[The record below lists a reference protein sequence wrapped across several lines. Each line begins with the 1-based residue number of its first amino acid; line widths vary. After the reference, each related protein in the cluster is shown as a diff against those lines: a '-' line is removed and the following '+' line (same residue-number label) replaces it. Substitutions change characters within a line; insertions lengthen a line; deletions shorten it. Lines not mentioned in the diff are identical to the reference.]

1 MNVYFDNAATT
12 KIRDEVIDNM
22 SNVLKDCFGN
32 PSSTHSYGRSAKS
45 YIEKSRKSIAKILN
59 CNPGEI
65 IFNSGGTESD
75 NSILKCA
82 VKDLDVKHIISSKIE
97 HHAITH
103 TLDELKIQG
112 VNVNYVKLSEN
123 GNVDID
129 NLEYLL
135 SSNDEPKLVTLMYIN
150 NEIGNILDV
159 KYVSDLC
166 QKYNSFFHTDA
177 VQAVGH
183 YKIDLKSINIDF
195 LSSAAH
201 KFHGPKGVG
210 FTYINKSTKI
220 KSFICGGP
228 QERGL
233 RAGTESVHNIV
244 GMTKALEIAVENME
258 KEAKYVLSI
267 KEYMIKSLRKLFPDI
282 QFNGESGDIKN
293 STYTILNVC
302 LPISNDKAAMLDF
315 NLDLKGIACSR
326 GSACQSGS
334 SEGSHVL
341 DEIQSED
348 QKKFPS
354 VRFSFS
360 HNNKIEEV
368 DYLLSLIHISEP
380 TRP

>member
-12 KIRDEVIDNM
+12 RIRDEVIDDI
-22 SNVLKDCFGN
+22 SNVLKDCYGN
-32 PSSTHSYGRSAKS
+32 PSSTHSFGRSAKS
-45 YIEKSRKSIAKILN
+45 YIEISRKSIAKVLN
-59 CNPGEI
+59 CEPSEI

-82 VKDLDVKHIISSKIE
+82 VSDLGIKHIISSKIE
-97 HHAITH
+97 HHAVTH
-103 TLDELKIQG
+103 TLDELEQDG
-112 VNVNYVKLSEN
+112 VNVHYVKLSEN

-135 SSNDEPKLVTLMYIN
+135 STNNEPKLVTLMYIN
-150 NEIGNILDV
+150 NEIGNILDI
-159 KYVSDLC
+159 KSVSDLC

-183 YKIDLKSINIDF
+183 YKIDLTSIKIDF
-195 LSSAAH
+195 LTSAGH

-244 GMTKALEIAVENME
+244 GMTKALEIADKNME
-258 KEAKYVLSI
+258 QETQYVLSI
-267 KEYMIKSLRKLFPDI
+267 KKYLINSLRKLFPNI
-282 QFNGESGDIKN
+282 HFNGESGNIKK

-302 LPISNDKAAMLDF
+302 FPITNDKSAMLDF
-315 NLDLKGIACSR
+315 NLDLKGIACSK

-341 DEIQSED
+341 DEIQNEE

-360 HNNKIEEV
+360 YNNKIDEV
-368 DYLLSLIHISEP
+368 DYLMDTLKEFIDS
-380 TRP
+380 

>member
-12 KIRDEVIDNM
+12 QVRDEVVDEI
-22 SNVLKDCFGN
+22 SNVLKNCFGN
-32 PSSTHSYGRSAKS
+32 PSSTHSFGRSAKS
-45 YIEKSRKSIAKILN
+45 YIETSRKSVAKILN
-59 CNPGEI
+59 CEPGEI

-82 VKDLDVKHIISSKIE
+82 IKDLGIKHIISSKIE
-97 HHAITH
+97 HHAVTH
-103 TLDELKIQG
+103 TLDELESQ
-112 VNVNYVKLSEN
+112 NVKVHYVKLKEN
-123 GNVDID
+123 GNIDIKD
-129 NLEYLL
+129 LEYLL
-135 SSNDEPKLVTLMYIN
+135 SINTEPKLVTLMYIN
-150 NEIGNILDV
+150 NEIGNILDINS
-159 KYVSDLC
+159 VSNLC
-166 QKYNSFFHTDA
+166 QKYNALFHSDA

-183 YKIDLKSINIDF
+183 YPIDLKSLKIDF
-195 LSSAAH
+195 LSSAGH

-244 GMTKALEIAVENME
+244 GMTKALEIADKNME
-258 KEAKYVLSI
+258 KETQYVRSI
-267 KEYMIKSLRKLFPDI
+267 KKYMIDNLSNLFSDI
-282 QFNGESGDIKN
+282 HFNGESGNMSN

-302 LPISNDKAAMLDF
+302 FPISNDKAAMLDF
-315 NLDLKGIACSR
+315 QLDLKGIACSK

-341 DEIQSED
+341 SEIQNDS
-348 QKKFPS
+348 QKKLPS

-360 HNNKIEEV
+360 HNNTKEEV
-368 DYLLSLIHISEP
+368 DYLMETLKEFINS
-380 TRP
+380 

>member
-12 KIRDEVIDNM
+12 KVRDEVIDNM

-341 DEIQSED
+341 NEIQSED

-368 DYLLSLIHISEP
+368 DYLIDTLKELIYSQ
-380 TRP
+380 

>member
-12 KIRDEVIDNM
+12 KVRGEVIDDI

-32 PSSTHSYGRSAKS
+32 PSSTHSFGRSAKS
-45 YIEKSRKSIAKILN
+45 YIETSRKSIAKILN
-59 CNPGEI
+59 CQPSEI

-82 VKDLDVKHIISSKIE
+82 VKDLGIKHIISSKIE
-97 HHAITH
+97 HHAVTH
-103 TLDELKIQG
+103 TLDELESQG
-112 VNVNYVKLSEN
+112 VNIYYVKLSES

-129 NLEYLL
+129 NLEDLL
-135 SSNDEPKLVTLMYIN
+135 SLNDEPKLVTLMYIN

-159 KYVSDLC
+159 ESVSDLC
-166 QKYNSFFHTDA
+166 RKYNSLFHTDA

-183 YKIDLKSINIDF
+183 YKIDLKSIKIDF
-195 LSSAAH
+195 LSSAGH

-267 KEYMIKSLRKLFPDI
+267 KEHMINSLRKLFPDI
-282 QFNGESGDIKN
+282 QFNGESGNIKK

-302 LPISNDKAAMLDF
+302 FPLSNNKAAMLDF
-315 NLDLKGIACSR
+315 NLDLRGIACSR

-341 DEIQSED
+341 SEIQSED

-360 HNNKIEEV
+360 HNNKMDEV
-368 DYLLSLIHISEP
+368 DYLIETLKELINS
-380 TRP
+380 

>member
-267 KEYMIKSLRKLFPDI
+267 KEYMIKCLRKLFPDI

-334 SEGSHVL
+334 SVGSHVL
-341 DEIQSED
+341 NEIQSED

-368 DYLLSLIHISEP
+368 DYLIDTLKELIYSQ
-380 TRP
+380 

>member
-244 GMTKALEIAVENME
+244 GMTKALEIADKNME
-258 KEAKYVLSI
+258 QEAKQVLSI

-341 DEIQSED
+341 NEIQSED

-368 DYLLSLIHISEP
+368 DYLIDTLKELIYP
-380 TRP
+380 Q

>member
-341 DEIQSED
+341 NEIQSED

-368 DYLLSLIHISEP
+368 DYLIDTLKELIYP
-380 TRP
+380 Q

>member
-112 VNVNYVKLSEN
+112 INVNYVKLSEN

-267 KEYMIKSLRKLFPDI
+267 KEYMIKSLKKLFPDI

-341 DEIQSED
+341 NEIQSED

-368 DYLLSLIHISEP
+368 DYLIDTLKELIYSQ
-380 TRP
+380 